1 MAWVYLLRGASG
13 RHYIGWRFVA
23 FPLAE
28 SGTGFYVRHMKKIF
42 YFLMVVG
49 LAAPLAVRAQDA
61 VTEERLTKL
70 AGEIEELQKADV
82 QRRKDLADLSRQI
95 EELRQGQG
103 RVNTNYAAQEDL
115 NRLADKLKEID
126 EKRVA
131 DNEKILKEI
140 EKLGK
145 VSATPEKKSK
155 PVAVDNP
162 VSGGGSDKGFEY
174 VILPNDTLSA
184 IVAEYRAKN
193 IKVTVDSILK
203 ANPGLD
209 EKKLKPGKKIFIPAP
224 TP

>member
-1 MAWVYLLRGASG
+1 
-13 RHYIGWRFVA
+13 
-23 FPLAE
+23 
-28 SGTGFYVRHMKKIF
+28 MKKIF

-61 VTEERLTKL
+61 ATEERLTKL

-162 VSGGGSDKGFEY
+162 ASSGVKDKGYEY
-174 VILPNDTLSA
+174 VIQANDTLSA

>member
-49 LAAPLAVRAQDA
+49 LAAPLTLRAQDA
-61 VTEERLTKL
+61 ATEERLNKL
-70 AGEIEELQKADV
+70 AGQIEDLQAASV
-82 QRRKDLADLSRQI
+82 QTQKRLADLAKEI
-95 EELRQGQG
+95 DELRQGQG
-103 RVNTNYAAQEDL
+103 RVNTNYASQEGL
-115 NRLADKLKEID
+115 NRQLKEID

>member
-1 MAWVYLLRGASG
+1 
-13 RHYIGWRFVA
+13 
-23 FPLAE
+23 
-28 SGTGFYVRHMKKIF
+28 MKKIF

-49 LAAPLAVRAQDA
+49 LAAPLTLRAQDA
-61 VTEERLTKL
+61 ATEERLNKL
-70 AGEIEELQKADV
+70 AGQIEDLQAASV
-82 QRRKDLADLSRQI
+82 QTQKRLADLAKEI
-95 EELRQGQG
+95 DELRQGQG

-145 VSATPEKKSK
+145 VSPTPEKKPK

-162 VSGGGSDKGFEY
+162 ASSGVKDKGYEY
-174 VILPNDTLSA
+174 VIQSNDTISG
-184 IVAEYRAKN
+184 IVQAYREKN